1 MGDLGTDTQVEQV
14 DEGRFTAVPSPEWNI
29 WGPMGGYI
37 ASFALRA
44 VGATAPDHEPAAF
57 SCHYLGVARPEPIDI
72 EVRSAKPGR
81 TAGSSTVTIT

>member
-14 DEGRFTAVPSPEWNI
+14 DEGRFRATPSPAWNI

-44 VGATAPDHEPAAF
+44 VGATVPQHDRPRGVSRPA
-57 SCHYLGVARPEPIDI
+57 GARAS
-72 EVRSAKPGR
+72 R
-81 TAGSSTVTIT
+81 